1 MSFRAFAT
9 RAGPAAHVAS
19 RSSRGNTMAQSAA
32 QGLSAQAT
40 KIKELP
46 DDGVDDVIFASKYG
60 LRTIILNRPK
70 QLNSLNGSMIRKIVP
85 RLIEWEKSDMANIV
99 LLKGAGDR
107 ALCAGG
113 DVAALAKLNQE
124 GPDGWKKSA
133 DFFALEYKLMH
144 YIATYKKPYV
154 ALMDGVTMGG
164 GVGLSMHAPFRI
176 ATEKTVFAMPETT
189 IGFFPDVGAS
199 FFLPR
204 LNGAMG
210 TYLALTSDRL
220 IGPNVFY
227 SGIATHYLHSTSLP
241 DLEAH
246 LAELR
251 FRDGDEMSR
260 KLAVINNTL
269 EEFCTGLPYNQPI
282 RPRGEVRKIID
293 RCFNKN
299 NVADI
304 VAALKEE
311 ATVPVDEQADSA
323 VEQTGAAVEGE
334 TGAPVEEQ
342 TGVAVEEQTDAGSEQ
357 QSGVAV
363 EEQTNTAMEEQS
375 NAAVE
380 EQTDAAVE
388 ETGAAVEGE
397 TGAPVEE
404 QKGVAVEE
412 QTDAV
417 EEQQSGV
424 AVEEQT
430 NTAMEEQPNAAV
442 EEQTDAAV
450 EETGAA
456 TEEEF
461 DAASEDEMDVAF
473 LREQGKTAP
482 RKNWKAEAQKWAE
495 KTLSTLQQRSPTA
508 VHVALRQMRLGGDWD
523 IAETFKREHQIASKF
538 MQHPDFTEGVTAL
551 LVHKTAPKWKF
562 ESLDGV
568 PASENIT
575 QPFFEYNEANQLQL
589 FTDRTFSEYPHHDY
603 GVPTEKEVEAV
614 VKENSFTRG
623 QIFRTIV
630 ASRNG
635 RQGVAEV
642 VTEILRR
649 KTVVDEERK
658 ARWVDDDELPIS
670 RL

>member
-40 KIKELP
+40 RIKELP

-85 RLIEWEKSDMANIV
+85 RMIEWEKSDMANIV

-124 GPDGWKKSA
+124 GPNGWKKSA

-241 DLEAH
+241 DLEAR
-246 LAELR
+246 LAELS
-251 FRDGDEMSR
+251 FRDDDEMPR

-269 EEFCTGLPYNQPI
+269 EEFCTGLPYDQPI
-282 RPRGEVRKIID
+282 QLRGAIRKTID
-293 RCFNKN
+293 RCFSKN

-311 ATVPVDEQADSA
+311 ATVPVEEQVYSA
-323 VEQTGAAVEGE
+323 VEQTGATVEGE
-334 TGAPVEEQ
+334 TGTTVEEQ
-342 TGVAVEEQTDAGSEQ
+342 TAVAVEEQTDAGSEQ

-363 EEQTNTAMEEQS
+363 EEQTN
-375 NAAVE
+375 AAVE
-380 EQTDAAVE
+380 EQTDSAVEEQTGAAVE
-388 ETGAAVEGE
+388 ETGAA
-397 TGAPVEE
+397 
-404 QKGVAVEE
+404 
-412 QTDAV
+412 
-417 EEQQSGV
+417 
-424 AVEEQT
+424 
-430 NTAMEEQPNAAV
+430 M
-442 EEQTDAAV
+442 
-450 EETGAA
+450 
-456 TEEEF
+456 EEEF

-473 LREQGKTAP
+473 LREQRKTAP
-482 RKNWKAEAQKWAE
+482 KKNWKAKTQKWAE

-568 PASENIT
+568 PASENIA
-575 QPFFEYNEANQLQL
+575 QPFFEYNEEKQLQL
-589 FTDRTFSEYPHHDY
+589 FTDRTFSEYPHHTY

-623 QIFRTIV
+623 KIFRTIV

-642 VTEILRR
+642 VNEILRR
-649 KTVVDEERK
+649 KTVVDEEGK
-658 ARWVDDDELPIS
+658 ARWVDDDESPIS

>member
-40 KIKELP
+40 RIKELP

-85 RLIEWEKSDMANIV
+85 RMIEWEKSDMANIV

-124 GPDGWKKSA
+124 GPNGWKKSA

-241 DLEAH
+241 DLEAR
-246 LAELR
+246 LAELS
-251 FRDGDEMSR
+251 FRDDDEMPR

-269 EEFCTGLPYNQPI
+269 EEFCTGLPYDQPI
-282 RPRGEVRKIID
+282 QLRGAVRKTID
-293 RCFNKN
+293 RCFSKN

-311 ATVPVDEQADSA
+311 ATVPVE
-323 VEQTGAAVEGE
+323 EQTGATVEGE
-334 TGAPVEEQ
+334 TGTTVEEQ
-342 TGVAVEEQTDAGSEQ
+342 TAVAVEEQTDAGSEQ

-363 EEQTNTAMEEQS
+363 EEQTN
-375 NAAVE
+375 AAVE
-380 EQTDAAVE
+380 EQTDSAVEEQTGAAVE
-388 ETGAAVEGE
+388 ETGAA
-397 TGAPVEE
+397 
-404 QKGVAVEE
+404 
-412 QTDAV
+412 
-417 EEQQSGV
+417 
-424 AVEEQT
+424 
-430 NTAMEEQPNAAV
+430 M
-442 EEQTDAAV
+442 
-450 EETGAA
+450 
-456 TEEEF
+456 EEEF

-473 LREQGKTAP
+473 LREQRKTAP
-482 RKNWKAEAQKWAE
+482 KKNWKAKTQKWAE

-551 LVHKTAPKWKF
+551 LVHKTVPKWKF

-568 PASENIT
+568 PASENIA
-575 QPFFEYNEANQLQL
+575 QPFFEYNEEKQLQL
-589 FTDRTFSEYPHHDY
+589 FTDRTFSEYPHHTY

-623 QIFRTIV
+623 KIFRTIV

-642 VTEILRR
+642 VNEILRR
-649 KTVVDEERK
+649 KTVVDEEGK
-658 ARWVDDDELPIS
+658 ARWVDDDESPIS

>member
-19 RSSRGNTMAQSAA
+19 RSSRGNTMAQSPA

-40 KIKELP
+40 RIKELP

-85 RLIEWEKSDMANIV
+85 RMIEWEKSDMANIV

-124 GPDGWKKSA
+124 GPNGWKKSA

-241 DLEAH
+241 DLEAR
-246 LAELR
+246 LAELS
-251 FRDGDEMSR
+251 FRDDDEMPR

-269 EEFCTGLPYNQPI
+269 EEFCTGLPYDQPI
-282 RPRGEVRKIID
+282 QLRGAVRKTID
-293 RCFNKN
+293 RCFSKN

-311 ATVPVDEQADSA
+311 ATVPVEEQADSA
-323 VEQTGAAVEGE
+323 VEQTGATVEGE
-334 TGAPVEEQ
+334 TGTTVEEQ
-342 TGVAVEEQTDAGSEQ
+342 TAVAVEEQTDAGSEQ

-363 EEQTNTAMEEQS
+363 EEQTN
-375 NAAVE
+375 AAVE
-380 EQTDAAVE
+380 EQTDSAVEEQTGAAVE
-388 ETGAAVEGE
+388 ETGAA
-397 TGAPVEE
+397 
-404 QKGVAVEE
+404 
-412 QTDAV
+412 
-417 EEQQSGV
+417 
-424 AVEEQT
+424 
-430 NTAMEEQPNAAV
+430 M
-442 EEQTDAAV
+442 

-456 TEEEF
+456 MEEEF

-473 LREQGKTAP
+473 LREQRKTAP
-482 RKNWKAEAQKWAE
+482 KKNWKAKTQKWAE

-568 PASENIT
+568 PASENIA
-575 QPFFEYNEANQLQL
+575 QPFFEYNEEKQLQL
-589 FTDRTFSEYPHHDY
+589 FTDRTFSEYPHHTY

-623 QIFRTIV
+623 KIFRTIV

-642 VTEILRR
+642 VNEILRR
-649 KTVVDEERK
+649 KTVVDEEGK
-658 ARWVDDDELPIS
+658 ARWIDDDESPIS